1 MAIDIALS
9 NIQITVPEGSYY
21 GSSSP
26 VNCNFIVGE
35 GWEDYISKSFYRNIE
50 INCTFSNDTNILR
63 GIKVEWQKGSYKGEA
78 EITGTS
84 KVLSVNFSAD
94 NNNLLFMDD
103 SNSILFKATS
113 FYEENN
119 IRFYGESA
127 LDFSESLDFFISK
140 KPIVYT
146 NGTTIP
152 LINSKVIRNVDFVEK
167 EIVGNIEDYKLT
179 NLQARTVSD
188 IPIAGFKIY
197 ATKNIEDY
205 RNGKL
210 VNSNEV
216 LKLNN
221 DYINFNDE
229 ENFEFYQFNNFL
241 VDSDF
246 DDILSFESE
255 ILENPQYLKDLL
267 NEGQSLS
274 LLNNFQI
281 FYYVFVAVNA
291 LKQESDEIYYF
302 EVNYDFQLTAE
313 LLSSPQLID
322 KIDDSLIFEK
332 DSSGR
337 YLFHNRNKY
346 LENNETVEEYD
357 WITFKWYP
365 AFNKNDYLIV
375 GDKYDENHY
384 LLPGKMD
391 PNVYTLCK
399 KINNNIYT
407 KRLIPNIDYVEE
419 EEEDGRRYYLGRY
432 ALSLKDEKIDEAFT
446 LSLKPGYIDS
456 TNSLKE
462 GKEFYFKDSGNESVN
477 FFLSR
482 FIPPSIRLKEIK
494 REKTPVKKFE
504 VILQVSDWG
513 GHENYE
519 ENEFT
524 SNSTINI
531 NNVDLGD
538 LEITKN
544 NVYGD
549 NTLNFDFS
557 ENEKILDKMAFNAI
571 VITEVFV
578 DRFLIEGY
586 EIKKSQSK
594 ITSTYNFYI
603 PAFFSTLSLRKNK
616 VGINYSNMTNI
627 EEALYVVAKDRVD
640 SANIGEDINIAVY
653 GNIGETGT
661 QTFYPHIFSIQGNK
675 NTKMPDFS
683 KETGISL
690 NALNDNSVY
699 MGFYTVKEDG
709 TPYRVGSF
717 GMEKGYPYFVYKGK
731 YYDKIS
737 DNDKTTVSGD
747 VPGGIEKG
755 YNNKNF
761 FEKIS
766 IADMPVPPGTLAI
779 FPVALIKNKNTD
791 TLDQSKLT
799 AINKTWFICNGQEI
813 LPEKNANL
821 ILALYGEEILTE
833 EGKIDTTNNK
843 KYYVPDIRPTMNIKK
858 PIRNEAGIIT
868 QWITLTGEE
877 EQIESAKYCYI
888 IKGDA

>member
-50 INCTFSNDTNILR
+50 INCTFSNDTNMLR
-63 GIKVEWQKGSYKGEA
+63 GIKVEWQKGSYKGET
-78 EITGTS
+78 EIIGTS

-103 SNSILFKATS
+103 SNSILFKVTS

-119 IRFYGESA
+119 NRFYGESA
-127 LDFSESLDFFISK
+127 LDFSDSLDFFISK

-146 NGTTIP
+146 SGTTIP
-152 LINSKVIRNVDFVEK
+152 LLNSRIIRNVDFVEE

-179 NLQARTVSD
+179 NLQARTISD

-216 LKLNN
+216 LKLDNN
-221 DYINFNDE
+221 YINFNNE
-229 ENFEFYQFNNFL
+229 ENFKFYQFNNFL

-255 ILENPQYLKDLL
+255 ILKNPQYLKDLL
-267 NEGQSLS
+267 NEGKSLS
-274 LLNNFQI
+274 LLNNLQT
-281 FYYVFVAVNA
+281 FYYVFIAINA

-313 LLSSPQLID
+313 LLSSPQLIINPD
-322 KIDDSLIFEK
+322 FKK

-346 LENNETVEEYD
+346 LENNKTVEEYD

-365 AFNKNDYLIV
+365 AFNKNDYLIAE
-375 GDKYDENHY
+375 GKLENKYDENHY

-407 KRLIPNIDYVEE
+407 KRLIPNIDYIE

-482 FIPPSIRLKEIK
+482 FIPPSIRLEEIK

-519 ENEFT
+519 ENEFI

-549 NTLNFDFS
+549 NILNFDFS
-557 ENEKILDKMAFNAI
+557 ENDEILDKMAFNAI
-571 VITEVFV
+571 VTTEVFV

-653 GNIGETGT
+653 GDVGETGT
-661 QTFYPHIFSIQGNK
+661 ETFYPHIFSIQGNK
-675 NTKMPDFS
+675 NTKMPNFS

-737 DNDKTTVSGD
+737 DKDKTTVSGD
-747 VPGGIEKG
+747 TPGDIEKG

-766 IADMPVPPGTLAI
+766 IADMPVPPGTLALYARNGI
-779 FPVALIKNKNTD
+779 EVDGKPNQLSLEK
-791 TLDQSKLT
+791 
-799 AINKTWFICNGQEI
+799 INKTWFLCDGSVRVN
-813 LPEKNANL
+813 LKNNANL
-821 ILALYGEEILTE
+821 IKAFFEKTEWENASEEDEFIIPEIVPPTEEIS
-833 EGKIDTTNNK
+833 K
-843 KYYVPDIRPTMNIKK
+843 
-858 PIRNEAGIIT
+858 
-868 QWITLTGEE
+868 WF
-877 EQIESAKYCYI
+877 CYI

>member
-267 NEGQSLS
+267 NEGKSLS
-274 LLNNFQI
+274 LLNNLQT
-281 FYYVFVAVNA
+281 FYYVFIAINA

-313 LLSSPQLID
+313 LLSSPQLIINPD
-322 KIDDSLIFEK
+322 FKK

-346 LENNETVEEYD
+346 LENNKTVEEYD

-365 AFNKNDYLIV
+365 AFNKNDYLIAE
-375 GDKYDENHY
+375 GKYNKDHY
-384 LLPGKMD
+384 LLPGEMD

-407 KRLIPNIDYVEE
+407 KRLIPNIDYIE

-432 ALSLKDEKIDEAFT
+432 ALSLKDEKIDEVFT

-462 GKEFYFKDSGNESVN
+462 GKEFYFKDSENESVN

-482 FIPPSIRLKEIK
+482 FIPPSIRLEEIK

-504 VILQVSDWG
+504 VILEVSDWG

-519 ENEFT
+519 ENEFI
-524 SNSTINI
+524 SNSTISI

-557 ENEKILDKMAFNAI
+557 ENEEILDKMAFNA
-571 VITEVFV
+571 VVTTEVFV

-653 GNIGETGT
+653 GSADATGT
-661 QTFYPHIFSIQGNK
+661 ETFYPHIFSIQGNK
-675 NTKMPDFS
+675 NTKMPNFS

-737 DNDKTTVSGD
+737 NRDKTTVSGD
-747 VPGGIEKG
+747 VPGDIEKG

-766 IADMPVPPGTLAI
+766 IADMPVPPGTLALYARNGI
-779 FPVALIKNKNTD
+779 EVDGRPNQLLLEKV
-791 TLDQSKLT
+791 
-799 AINKTWFICNGQEI
+799 NKTWFLCDGSVRVN
-813 LPEKNANL
+813 LKNNANL
-821 ILALYGEEILTE
+821 IKAFFEKTEWENASEEDEFIIPKIDPPTEEISELF
-833 EGKIDTTNNK
+833 
-843 KYYVPDIRPTMNIKK
+843 
-858 PIRNEAGIIT
+858 
-868 QWITLTGEE
+868 
-877 EQIESAKYCYI
+877 CYI